1 MKNFMITFRSVTY
14 AQRGQKLLGRGT
26 VVRTPRRLEQEGC
39 GYGLKLRAE
48 APGPLT
54 EALDAGGIPWKKLWL
69 LEETGEV
76 EL

>member
-39 GYGLKLRAE
+39 GYGLKLRTEDA
-48 APGPLT
+48 GPLL
-54 EALDAGGIPWKKLWL
+54 EALQAGEIPWKKVWL

-76 EL
+76 ML